1 MSKIRKPILICFIGI
16 DGTGKTT
23 LANEL
28 VVRLNQHNINA
39 KYVWSRFEPQ
49 FVRPLLLID
58 KTLFHQNKTTDE
70 GYKRYSSSRRKFLRR
85 PIIRNFYEFILLFDY
100 SIQLFF
106 KIRIPL
112 MNNINIVTDRYYFD
126 TLVDLNVNLAYSN
139 KKLAGIFNFF
149 KRLNP
154 DPDIVFLVDIP
165 EKIAFERKND
175 VPSIEYLYERRQSY
189 INISKQ
195 YSMIA
200 LDGTEQLETLHSL
213 IWQKVQEVL

>member
-1 MSKIRKPILICFIGI
+1 MTKVRKPILICFIGI

-28 VVRLNQHNINA
+28 VTRLNQHNIPA

-49 FVRPLLLID
+49 FVKPLILID
-58 KTLFHQNKTTDE
+58 KTLFHQDKTTDE

-85 PIIRNFYEFILLFDY
+85 PIIRNLYEFILLFDY
-100 SIQLFF
+100 SAQLFF
-106 KIRIPL
+106 KVRIPL
-112 MNNINIVTDRYYFD
+112 MNNINIVTDRYFFD
-126 TLVDLNVNLAYSN
+126 TLVDLSVNLAYSN
-139 KKLAGIFNFF
+139 KKLTSVLNFF

-154 DPDIVFLVDIP
+154 YPDIVFLIDIP

-175 VPSIEYLYERRQSY
+175 IPSIEYLNERRQSY
-189 INISKQ
+189 INIGKQ
-195 YSMIA
+195 YSMIL
-200 LDGTEQLETLHSL
+200 LDGSEQLETLHSI